1 VRNRVA
7 HDRVHGIPARVARTT
22 ATLAILTTAL
32 LVAAMGT
39 AAAEPTGVVEER
51 VSTGLAGPVGL
62 LAVLLGVG
70 GLLIGLLRRRRL
82 AAARSTASTKAH
94 SDTTV

>member
-1 VRNRVA
+1 MRALMVR
-7 HDRVHGIPARVARTT
+7 T
-22 ATLAILTTAL
+22 AAALTVLPAILLVTA
-32 LVAAMGT
+32 VGM

-51 VSTGLAGPVGL
+51 ASTGLAGPVGL

-82 AAARSTASTKAH
+82 AAARATAPAPVKAR